1 MLGKIRT
8 FILQIRSLTLYPV
21 ELQAQ
26 LQAHQYTHIDMIQTG
41 TYVNVLD
48 NTGVKKAK
56 CIQVPKGKQYADLGS
71 LIVVVVRERRKNT
84 RRSRGEK
91 LHAIVVQTRS
101 QESRIDGSKLTYGQ
115 NGVVLISPSSG
126 NPLGTRVLDAIS
138 ISVRHRAPSI
148 GVKLLSLTKRVY

>member
-21 ELQAQ
+21 ELQA
-26 LQAHQYTHIDMIQTG
+26 HQYTDIDMIQTG

-71 LIVVVVRERRKNT
+71 LIVTVVRERRKNT

>member
-1 MLGKIRT
+1 MYVHL
-8 FILQIRSLTLYPV
+8 
-21 ELQAQ
+21 
-26 LQAHQYTHIDMIQTG
+26 HIHSVHKHIVYNLDMIQTG

-56 CIQVPKGKQYADLGS
+56 CIQVPKGKQYADIGS
-71 LIVVVVRERRKNT
+71 LIVIVVRERRKNT